1 MCRIAG
7 IVDFHNPATCLR
19 IDAMRDSM
27 THGGPDDAGSFSDDY
42 WPLAMAVR
50 RLSLL
55 DLSMAG
61 HQPMLSDNRQVVI
74 AFNGEVYNFAA
85 LRAELQQLGRHFL
98 SGSDTEVVLQAYQQW
113 GADCFRRFNGMYA
126 VALFD
131 KASECLLL
139 ARDHAGM
146 KPLYYCLDAG
156 RRQLYFASECR
167 AFKALRPDW
176 PEDPEW
182 RIRFLAYG
190 HMPEPFTTLQGVQS
204 LPKGH
209 VLQLDLRHFNT
220 RLSAVPAPEA
230 PAIISDPVQAA
241 DLLQQALTQAVQRHQ
256 VADAPLGVFLSGG
269 IDSSI
274 LASLAARSRPQ
285 GLSTLSID
293 FEDSEFSERRYQD
306 LMAEMIQSRHQRF
319 VIGEKDFA
327 AELPDIL
334 RAMDQPSTD
343 GINTYFISKYARK
356 AGLKAVLSGIGA
368 DELFGGYPTF
378 QRHQWVKRL
387 EWLGPLLGLANQLG
401 SDRLKRIS
409 YLRHHSDEAR
419 FLFHRGYFTTEQ
431 ISELTGFSRPRVLE
445 VLGLPERSAPT
456 RETANAY
463 ISRLETDF
471 YLKNQLLRDTDYM
484 SMWHS
489 VEVRMPFLDR
499 EVINLVQQLPPHIR
513 FDARRPKGFLI
524 NTFRHCLPEAVW
536 NRQKMGFIFPFGKW
550 MRSVELRGACHPEYF
565 HLRSQYA
572 KGNIQW
578 SRYWAF
584 CLSAGQPIQ
593 VKPPDLR
600 IAFCTL
606 RSFSHMG
613 GIEKFN
619 RSFGLALQ
627 QNAVQHNWQ
636 VSHLS
641 AYDSAADPRY
651 FAPAA
656 FVGFGRRRL
665 MFILYFLKRQRY
677 YDVHIA
683 GHINLAAMLLL
694 SGWLAPQ
701 SRRLL
706 MAHGVEMWGKLPPLA
721 RLALKQVHEIWSV
734 SSYTAGRIQ
743 AWALP
748 NSLPLIRIFPNTL
761 DPFFAAANQ
770 APLKETMPG
779 AFRYL
784 LTISR
789 LASTEQYKGYDQ
801 VIAILPR
808 LVQRFPDLR
817 YVLGGTGDAQEMQR
831 IHGQVAA
838 LQLNDE
844 VIMPGFVPEE
854 DLPQYYDSATVFVMP
869 SRKEGFGIVFLEA
882 AWMGM
887 RIIGGNADGSPEALL
902 NGQLG
907 VLIDPADPD
916 ALYEALVQQLEEP
929 PLTAAQK
936 EERRQRVHHAFGF
949 EKFRDRQ
956 AGFLLENNP
965 ARQ

>member
-1 MCRIAG
+1 M
-7 IVDFHNPATCLR
+7 
-19 IDAMRDSM
+19 
-27 THGGPDDAGSFSDDY
+27 
-42 WPLAMAVR
+42 
-50 RLSLL
+50 
-55 DLSMAG
+55 
-61 HQPMLSDNRQVVI
+61 
-74 AFNGEVYNFAA
+74 
-85 LRAELQQLGRHFL
+85 
-98 SGSDTEVVLQAYQQW
+98 
-113 GADCFRRFNGMYA
+113 
-126 VALFD
+126 
-131 KASECLLL
+131 
-139 ARDHAGM
+139 
-146 KPLYYCLDAG
+146 
-156 RRQLYFASECR
+156 
-167 AFKALRPDW
+167 
-176 PEDPEW
+176 
-182 RIRFLAYG
+182 
-190 HMPEPFTTLQGVQS
+190 
-204 LPKGH
+204 
-209 VLQLDLRHFNT
+209 
-220 RLSAVPAPEA
+220 
-230 PAIISDPVQAA
+230 
-241 DLLQQALTQAVQRHQ
+241 
-256 VADAPLGVFLSGG
+256 
-269 IDSSI
+269 
-274 LASLAARSRPQ
+274 AAR
-285 GLSTLSID
+285 
-293 FEDSEFSERRYQD
+293 
-306 LMAEMIQSRHQRF
+306 IQSQHQRY
-319 VIGEKDFA
+319 VIGEKDFET
-327 AELPDIL
+327 ELPDIL

-387 EWLGPLLGLANQLG
+387 QWLGPVLGLANEVG
-401 SDRLKRIS
+401 NDRIKRLS
-409 YLRHHSDEAR
+409 FLRHQSDEAR

-431 ISELTGFSRPRVLE
+431 ISELTGFDRPHIRQ
-445 VLGLPERSAPT
+445 VLGLQPHSRPT
-456 RETANAY
+456 RETAQAY

-499 EVINLVQQLPPHIR
+499 EVMSLVRQLPESVR
-513 FDARRPKGFLI
+513 FTAGRPKGFLI
-524 NTFRHCLPEAVW
+524 DTFKQYMPEAVW
-536 NRQKMGFIFPFGKW
+536 NRRKMGFIFPFGKW

-584 CLSAGQPIQ
+584 CLSAGQPLQ

-627 QNAVQHNWQ
+627 QNALKFNWQ

-641 AYDSAADPRY
+641 AYDSTADPRY

-656 FVGFGRRRL
+656 FVGFGKKRL
-665 MFILYFLKRQRY
+665 KFIWYFLNRQRY
-677 YDVHIA
+677 FDVHIA
-683 GHINLAAMLLL
+683 GHINLAVMILL
-694 SGWLAPQ
+694 SGWLAPR

-706 MAHGVEMWGKLPPLA
+706 VAHGVEMWQQLPFF
-721 RLALKQVHEIWSV
+721 RQMALKQVDEIWSV
-734 SSYTAGRIQ
+734 SQYTARRMAGWSGHKQ
-743 AWALP
+743 LP
-748 NSLPLIRIFPNTL
+748 PIRIFPNTL
-761 DPFFAAANQ
+761 DPFFATANQ
-770 APLKETMPG
+770 ASLQEASPG
-779 AFRYL
+779 SHRSL

-808 LVQRFPDLR
+808 LVQRFPHLR
-817 YVLGGTGDAQEMQR
+817 YVLGGTGDAPELQR
-831 IHGQVAA
+831 IYGQVAA
-838 LQLNDE
+838 LQLEDN
-844 VIMPGFVPEE
+844 VMMPGFVPED
-854 DLPQYYDSATVFVMP
+854 DLPRYYDSATVFVMP

-916 ALYEALVQQLEEP
+916 ALYEAIVQQLEEP

-936 EERRQRVHHAFGF
+936 EERRQEVQQAFGF
-949 EKFRDRQ
+949 EKFKQRQ
-956 AGFLLENNP
+956 ATYLLENKP
-965 ARQ
+965 PRQ